1 MAENVHT
8 KLLFLIWFLLISI
21 TTTGASQQN
30 VGQQLAMVQP
40 QTTTSVTQTEHR
52 WQSLNPNTLKL
63 RSKSALVIDN
73 SGNKLFG
80 KATDDAFPIAS
91 ITKLMTAMVI
101 LDSGLALD
109 EKITITR
116 EDRDLLRMSSS
127 RLKCGATLTRQ
138 ELLLL
143 ALMSSENRAAS
154 ALARTYPGGKEGF
167 VEDMNWKAN
176 NLRMFDSEFKDP
188 TGLDAGNVATAKD
201 LALMVKA
208 AYEYPLIRQATTT
221 VSIKVSPYS
230 KRTNTLWF
238 YNTNRLLQYK
248 SWAIELSK
256 TGYILEA
263 GRCLVMRTKI
273 SDEKLTFVLL
283 NSKGKLTP
291 IEDSIRIKRWIQ
303 SGMKNS

>member
-1 MAENVHT
+1 MAINMLL
-8 KLLFLIWFLLISI
+8 KLLIFIWFALTSISS
-21 TTTGASQQN
+21 TGASQQN
-30 VGQQLAMVQP
+30 VEHQLAMLQP
-40 QTTTSVTQTEHR
+40 QPAKSETVTKHR
-52 WQSLNPNTLKL
+52 WQSLNPNALKL
-63 RSKSALVIDN
+63 RSKSALVVDN
-73 SGNKLFG
+73 SGYKLFS
-80 KATDDAFPIAS
+80 KATDNAFPIAS

-101 LDSGLALD
+101 LDSGLPLD

-116 EDRDLLRMSSS
+116 DDRDLLRMSSS

-154 ALARTYPGGKEGF
+154 ALARAYPGGKEGF

-176 NLRMFDSEFKDP
+176 NLHMFESEFKDP
-188 TGLDAGNVATAKD
+188 TGLNAGNVSTAQD

-208 AYEYPLIRQATTT
+208 ANEYPLIRQATTT
-221 VSIKVSPYS
+221 VSIKVTPYTK
-230 KRTNTLWF
+230 KRETLWY
-238 YNTNRLLQYK
+238 YNTNRLIQYK

-263 GRCLVMRTKI
+263 GRCLVMHTKI

-291 IEDSIRIKRWIQ
+291 IEDSIRIKRWIE
-303 SGMKNS
+303 SGMKNI